1 MNPAASLARRRAR
14 PQRHR
19 LLHGYPMTPLLQAGD
34 GRCRDGSRLEHGRPV
49 EPAWVTPDAARP
61 LLIGLMPHTQC
72 APTVEGCGFCTFP
85 HDAYDKRDLR
95 RVTREVT
102 RDGLHELEPW
112 WAGRRV
118 EAVYV
123 GGATGNLT
131 PRAELRELLGAVAAR
146 FDLSSAEVTL
156 EGVPALFTSWLP
168 GVTEVLRDLPC
179 GSRRLSMG
187 VQTFDAGWLAKM
199 GRTGFGDARAV
210 EGVVNRAHALGAT
223 ASADLLSGLPGRLLQ
238 DELLDVRRATELGF
252 DQICVYPLVLS
263 GDAPWAKDPAMVA
276 GVPSVYESRD
286 RLAEVGR
293 LLRAAGY
300 TPTTLTNWERAGS
313 PRFRYEVASFQP
325 DVYDMLGVGPLS
337 ISTVVNLA
345 ERRAVKVQQ
354 GRSTQAWVSAGRL
367 WFPYDAEDLGLLL
380 LTRMMSVGRVDD
392 GRFRAAVGRGLR
404 EVHGDVVDAV
414 VAARLAT
421 WDGDALVLTDD
432 GRFWAD
438 AVVGTFAEARAEALR
453 ERGAGVHTAEQ
464 ARGRIVSN
472 HMG

>member
-276 GVPSVYESRD
+276 GGP
-286 RLAEVGR
+286 VGVR
-293 LLRAAGY
+293 VARPAGGGGAAAAGGG
-300 TPTTLTNWERAGS
+300 LHADDADE
-313 PRFRYEVASFQP
+313 
-325 DVYDMLGVGPLS
+325 LGARGVTAVPVRGG
-337 ISTVVNLA
+337 VVP
-345 ERRAVKVQQ
+345 
-354 GRSTQAWVSAGRL
+354 AGRL
-367 WFPYDAEDLGLLL
+367 
-380 LTRMMSVGRVDD
+380 RH
-392 GRFRAAVGRGLR
+392 VGRGPA
-404 EVHGDVVDAV
+404 VD
-414 VAARLAT
+414 L
-421 WDGDALVLTDD
+421 DGGEPGGAP
-432 GRFWAD
+432 
-438 AVVGTFAEARAEALR
+438 
-453 ERGAGVHTAEQ
+453 RG
-464 ARGRIVSN
+464 
-472 HMG
+472 